1 MNVEQLIII
10 FNIFS
15 PGKERLVAGSVG
27 PYGVF
32 LHDGSEYS
40 GSYVDN
46 MSNEVLILFSLLAKQ
61 KNILLF
67 SCTNLKSRTY
77 KNKVAQPTVP
87 NFEVYSIIFQ
97 SRGTRQKW
105 KGQLAVRLYLCTI
118 HVLVIGTV

>member
-46 MSNEVLILFSLLAKQ
+46 MSNEVLILFSLLAMQ

-77 KNKVAQPTVP
+77 KNKWRNPPYQILRFIVLFFKV
-87 NFEVYSIIFQ
+87 E
-97 SRGTRQKW
+97 
-105 KGQLAVRLYLCTI
+105 GQDKSGKVN
-118 HVLVIGTV
+118 

>member
-10 FNIFS
+10 FNMFS

-46 MSNEVLILFSLLAKQ
+46 MSNEVLVLFSLLAMQ
-61 KNILLF
+61 KKIFFVFLYK
-67 SCTNLKSRTY
+67 LKKSH
-77 KNKVAQPTVP
+77 V
-87 NFEVYSIIFQ
+87 
-97 SRGTRQKW
+97 QK
-105 KGQLAVRLYLCTI
+105 
-118 HVLVIGTV
+118 

>member
-46 MSNEVLILFSLLAKQ
+46 MSNEVLVLFSLLAMQ
-61 KNILLF
+61 KKIFFVFLYK
-67 SCTNLKSRTY
+67 LKKSH
-77 KNKVAQPTVP
+77 V
-87 NFEVYSIIFQ
+87 
-97 SRGTRQKW
+97 QK
-105 KGQLAVRLYLCTI
+105 
-118 HVLVIGTV
+118 

>member
-46 MSNEVLILFSLLAKQ
+46 MSNEVLVLFSLLAMPKKIFFVFLYKLKKSHVQ
-61 KNILLF
+61 K
-67 SCTNLKSRTY
+67 
-77 KNKVAQPTVP
+77 
-87 NFEVYSIIFQ
+87 
-97 SRGTRQKW
+97 
-105 KGQLAVRLYLCTI
+105 
-118 HVLVIGTV
+118 